1 MLFEKYHYVVIA
13 GPIGVGKTSLA
24 QLLSERFQSALML
37 ENADANPFLPRFY
50 QDAERYALPTQL
62 SFLLQRASQVQE
74 LKRMGAFGGAAVADF
89 MLDKDLLFAK
99 LNLSEEEYHLY
110 RQIYDNLQLQ
120 TPRPDLVIYLQVPP
134 EVLAERVRRRGV
146 EYEST
151 VSVEYLTR
159 VADSYSE
166 YFYHYEASPLLIINS
181 ENLNYVD
188 QSQDLELL
196 IERVGQMR
204 GGREFFNWAG

>member
-1 MLFEKYHYVVIA
+1 MLFGKYQYVVIA

-24 QLLSERFQSALML
+24 QRLSERFQSALML
-37 ENADANPFLPRFY
+37 ENADANPFLSRFY
-50 QDAERYALPTQL
+50 QDAARYALPAQL
-62 SFLLQRASQVQE
+62 SFLLQRATQIQE
-74 LKRMGAFGGAAVADF
+74 LKRMGASGRAAVADF
-89 MLDKDLLFAK
+89 MLDKDQLFAK
-99 LNLSEEEYHLY
+99 LNLSEEEYRLY
-110 RQIYDNLQLQ
+110 QQIYDNLQQQ

-151 VSVEYLTR
+151 VTVEYLSR

-166 YFYHYEASPLLIINS
+166 HFYHYEASPLLIVNS
-181 ENLNYVD
+181 ENLNFVD
-188 QSQDLELL
+188 QPQDFELL

-204 GGREFFNWAG
+204 GGREFFNRAG